1 MWKYLLLTALLS
13 YVLMPGVVTVL
24 PSVGPLN
31 STMVH
36 ALVFAA
42 LHVAMHKMLRS

>member
-1 MWKYLLLTALLS
+1 MWKYFLMTALVS
-13 YVLMPGVVTVL
+13 YLLMPGVVTVL
-24 PSVGPLN
+24 PSLGPLN

-42 LHVAMHKMLRS
+42 VHVAMHKMLRS